1 MTEHLY
7 YAVDD
12 DARLTLDVPEQVLA
26 ASLRHSRLAEILQ
39 RDEQLVLLEA
49 LPEGGRLTFDPT
61 AFLAPER
68 TEGRAEAHASQWLHT
83 FNAVHKHT
91 PAGLR
96 DPRLDVR
103 MSDGPLRDASGQ
115 GRRGM
120 TAKLSWPL
128 ENDQQ
133 ASKAATDVMRRLATT
148 FGYLAPSIS
157 DSAGA
162 FVHRERGVEFQALDM
177 ACSCLGTDGMTF
189 RPEEPLVEL
198 HGHNLYNRQVV
209 LTCLGGLVAA
219 VHHGTISGNE

>member
-1 MTEHLY
+1 MTEHLR

-26 ASLRHSRLAEILQ
+26 ASLEHSRLAEILQ
-39 RDEQLVLLEA
+39 RDERLVLLNA

-61 AFLAPER
+61 AFLEPDR
-68 TEGRAEAHASQWLHT
+68 TEERAEAYASQWLHA
-83 FNAVHKHT
+83 FNAVHKNT
-91 PAGLR
+91 PAELQ
-96 DPRLDVR
+96 DPRLTVR
-103 MSDGPLRDASGQ
+103 MSDGPLPDASGQ

-133 ASKAATDVMRRLATT
+133 ATKVATEMMRRLATT
-148 FGYLAPSIS
+148 FGYLAPSIA

-162 FVHRERGVEFQALDM
+162 FVHRERGVEFQALDI
-177 ACSCLGTDGMTF
+177 ACSCLGTNGMTF
-189 RPEEPLVEL
+189 RPEAPVAEL

-219 VHHGTISGNE
+219 VSARN